1 MKVWLCVVG
10 VLMVGAVA
18 LGVASRGA
26 PPAPPSQSL
35 STPKLAVE
43 KLTEGFAFAVKMAF
57 LPDGR
62 LLVTEKAT
70 GRVRLVNAD
79 FSLQP
84 EPVVDVAVNYL
95 KERGLMGIAAHPA
108 VSQNGYVYIYYI
120 ASGTDQDSDQPDDI
134 DDIRI
139 ARFQLNDPRAT
150 LKTLISLTA
159 RPGPYH
165 NGGCIGFGPDGKLYV
180 SQGELNRNVNLNSQL
195 KRTTRGKLL
204 RYNDDG
210 SIPADNPLGA
220 EQPAYLLG
228 LRNAFG
234 FAFDPANP
242 QRVFVSDNGPNGH
255 DRLSAARPGENLG
268 WPLIWGYAD
277 AWYERPL
284 AWFLGRRYRAPL
296 WESFEQRPVPTAVHV
311 LADNRYGAGMA
322 GRVLMS
328 TFNAGRILQF
338 ELAPDSRNAAV
349 AMGTLLEGYPTIVD
363 LQAGPDGN
371 LYVLTI
377 QALYRIKAIGT

>member
-1 MKVWLCVVG
+1 MKVLLWVFGILI
-10 VLMVGAVA
+10 LGAVA
-18 LGVASRGA
+18 LGVVSRGA
-26 PPAPPSQSL
+26 PPALPSQSL
-35 STPKLAVE
+35 PTPKVAVE

-62 LLVTEKAT
+62 VLVTEKAT

-84 EPVVDVAVNYL
+84 EPVVDVAVNSL
-95 KERGLMGIAAHPA
+95 KERGLMGIAAHPNFA
-108 VSQNGYVYIYYI
+108 QNGYVYIYYM
-120 ASGTDQDSDQPDDI
+120 ASGTDQDSDEPDDI

-139 ARFQLNDPRAT
+139 ARFQLDDAPVT

-234 FAFDPANP
+234 FAFDPAKP
-242 QRVFVSDNGPNGH
+242 QRVFVSDNGPDGH
-255 DRLSAARPGENLG
+255 DRLSAALPGENLG

-296 WESFEQRPVPTAVHV
+296 WESFDERPVPTAVRV

-338 ELAPDSRNAAV
+338 QLAPETRSAAV
-349 AMGTLLEGYPTIVD
+349 EMGTFLEGYPTIVD
-363 LQAGPDGN
+363 LQVGPDGN

-377 QALYRIKAIGT
+377 QALYRIKPVGA